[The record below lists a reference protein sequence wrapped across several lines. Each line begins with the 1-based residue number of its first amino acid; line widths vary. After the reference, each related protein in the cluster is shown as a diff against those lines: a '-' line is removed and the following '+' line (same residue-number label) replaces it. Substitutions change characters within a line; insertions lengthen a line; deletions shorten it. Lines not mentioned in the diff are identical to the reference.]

1 VLSAVSL
8 HLPELVALQQQAR
21 MLRLRPVQQAAA
33 FSGAHRSRVR
43 GRGMEFDEVRH
54 YQVGD
59 DISSIDWKVTARKG
73 TPHIKLFREERERPL
88 LLCLDYRP
96 SMMFATRGRLKAV
109 QASHLAALIAW
120 AGIARGDRL
129 GGLIFSRD
137 GHQELR
143 PARGKKAVLQ
153 WLYRCCEADVW
164 SQPRQ
169 PINQQQDDKLFLS
182 LMRLRR
188 LAHPGTTVVIISDF
202 RSLDARC
209 QQQLQLLARHC
220 ECLLCHVF
228 DPLERQLPDQRQYR
242 VHDGH
247 DAFVMDG
254 SDGRLQQQV
263 SQHFTTLSQQLA
275 TLCRHERLHL
285 LSLETRD
292 DPLTALK
299 NSGWWQT

>member
-1 VLSAVSL
+1 MLSAVSL

-21 MLRLRPVQQAAA
+21 MLRLRPTRQAAA

-59 DISSIDWKVTARKG
+59 DISTLDWKVTARKG
-73 TPHIKLFREERERPL
+73 SPHIKLFREERERPL

-109 QASHLAALIAW
+109 QASYLAALIAW

-129 GGLIFSRD
+129 GGLIFSRN

-164 SQPRQ
+164 SQARQ
-169 PINQQQDDKLFLS
+169 TMGEQDDKLFLS
-182 LMRLRR
+182 LLRLRR
-188 LAHPGTTVVIISDF
+188 LAHPGTTVAIISDF
-202 RSLDARC
+202 RALDRRC

-254 SDGRLQQQV
+254 SDDRLRQQV
-263 SQHFTTLSQQLA
+263 NQHFSTLSEQLTA
-275 TLCRHERLHL
+275 LCRHERLHL

-299 NSGWWQT
+299 NSGWWQA